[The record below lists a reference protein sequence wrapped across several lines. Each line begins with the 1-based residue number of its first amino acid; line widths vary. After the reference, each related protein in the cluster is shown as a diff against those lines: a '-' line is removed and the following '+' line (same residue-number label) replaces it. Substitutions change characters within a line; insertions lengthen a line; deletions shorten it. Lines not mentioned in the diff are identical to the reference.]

1 MKITNSIVFAA
12 LLAAAG
18 GANAS
23 ALTTAPAV
31 TITFDS
37 PIFGGF
43 ESSPGPAHDNVF
55 VTYPA
60 FGGSLRTSHV
70 SAGRF
75 SGKATELVGVDPG
88 IFVNGIDEVFMFC
101 YELEEPIRGGQSV
114 RYEINFDGAKTR
126 TLDFLGAVNHVMNA
140 GRDAFDPYAWARG
153 LTGPQG
159 SAIQLGIWES
169 LYETVTAWSLAG
181 GAFSATH
188 VNKATSYWLD
198 QFFAAIP
205 LAASLDQRF
214 AMTLENDGRQD
225 MITADPPAAVPEP
238 TSLALLGLGLAGL
251 VASRRKRTA

>member
-1 MKITNSIVFAA
+1 MKITNSI
-12 LLAAAG
+12 LLAVLLTAG
-18 GANAS
+18 SAANAS
-23 ALTTAPAV
+23 ALTTAAAV
-31 TITFDS
+31 TITFDR

-60 FGGSLRTSHV
+60 FGGSPQTSHV

-75 SGKATELVGVDPG
+75 SGQATQLVGVGPS
-88 IFVNGIDEVFMFC
+88 IFVNGVDEVFMFC

-140 GRDAFDPYAWARG
+140 GREAFDPYAWARPTTG
-153 LTGPQG
+153 LQG
-159 SAIQLGIWES
+159 AAIQLGIWES
-169 LYETVTAWSLAG
+169 LYESVTTWSLAG

-188 VNKATSYWLD
+188 VNNATRSWLD
-198 QFFAAIP
+198 QFFDAIP
-205 LAASLDQRF
+205 LAASLDPRF
-214 AMTLENDGRQD
+214 AMTLENDGAQD

-251 VASRRKRTA
+251 AASRRKRAA